1 MQLGFFLELQLF
13 LEIRSLWKVFQK
25 LFNLY
30 FYFDFI
36 VSLQTWQM
44 LDWTNFSIL
53 LQNNHHPMLWLI
65 WWDDGS
71 SWQYTTDE
79 YSKRIRLRISNNGW
93 KMSCESTTAFSFHH
107 EGGRE
112 REYNATDWNKYVR
125 VTKHWIELIASIIEW
140 CMLYMY
146 QTIFAFKV
154 HYIPL

>member
-1 MQLGFFLELQLF
+1 
-13 LEIRSLWKVFQK
+13 
-25 LFNLY
+25 
-30 FYFDFI
+30 
-36 VSLQTWQM
+36 M

-93 KMSCESTTAFSFHH
+93 KMSCESTTAFSFH
-107 EGGRE
+107 GGE
-112 REYNATDWNKYVR
+112 CYYWNKYVR

-140 CMLYMY
+140 CMLY
-146 QTIFAFKV
+146 QTFLFKV
-154 HYIPL
+154 HYIHHSSYQCLGKYIVPKTLFFDQIFAVSRRFCVTHAYRQ